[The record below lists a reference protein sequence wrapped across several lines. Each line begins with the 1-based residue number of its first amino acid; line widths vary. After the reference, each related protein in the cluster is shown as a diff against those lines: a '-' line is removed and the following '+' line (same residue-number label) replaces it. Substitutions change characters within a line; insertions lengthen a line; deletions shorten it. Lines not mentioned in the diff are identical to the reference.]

1 MADNIQAKA
10 NTGAGVEVLAADDI
24 GGVLYPRTK
33 LVIGAD
39 GINDGDVSASNPM
52 PVTGALTNTQLR
64 ASAIPVEIS
73 NPSTAVAFG
82 PIATANTALFTAID
96 TAGKA
101 SIQLQL
107 TGTFS
112 RGGVYFEASND
123 GLEYHAVLATTREDE
138 ILVETVF
145 APDLVTIPV
154 TAKFFRAMTTPD
166 FAGSVSGLYVL
177 RATDAPKPYTQTKL
191 VDIESGLLFPI
202 AGVTPQGHL
211 NRIRVSDN
219 GGVALADGMTIV
231 GQRQGASVG
240 PVIQIDTTGYGSI
253 ALQLAN
259 VFTGTVT
266 FQTSNDGSTWAS
278 TLAWPTAGAAVPVT
292 TATAAGQ
299 WIIPANGRFF
309 RAQVTTGGS
318 GVVAAIAVL
327 KNATMPYSALTP
339 SVTIAANSAVNVAQI
354 AGANTVT
361 GGVAGIQAVGGNI
374 AVGAA
379 PTANPVP
386 IGGWDGTN
394 TRRIL
399 TDAVSG
405 GIIVGATG
413 VSSGASVGTLIAAGS
428 NNLTQIKGTIGR
440 LYFFHVRSKAASAR
454 YVKLFNL
461 PSASVTMGT
470 TSATMNFE
478 IPANGELNLDMG
490 PTGLNMGGTGISFA
504 LVTGEALNNNTA
516 VTASDLIVNWSFA

>member
-1 MADNIQAKA
+1 MADTITAKA
-10 NTGAGVEVLAADDI
+10 NVGAGTETFVVDNIGSDKAAATKILLGSDGVDD
-24 GGVLYPRTK
+24 GF
-33 LVIGAD
+33 
-39 GINDGDVSASNPM
+39 VSASNPV
-52 PVTGALTNTQLR
+52 PVA
-64 ASAIPVEIS
+64 IS

-82 PIATANTALFTAID
+82 PITLANTPLFTAID
-96 TAGKA
+96 TAGEA

-123 GLEYHAVLATTREDE
+123 GSEYHAVLATTREDE

-154 TAKFFRAMTTPD
+154 TAKFFRAVTTPD

-177 RATDAPKPYTQTKL
+177 RATDAPTPFTQTKL
-191 VDIESGLLFPI
+191 VDVDPSLMFPI
-202 AGVTPQGHL
+202 AGVTPAGYL
-211 NRIRVSDN
+211 TRIRVADN
-219 GGVALADGMTIV
+219 GGVAPADGMTIV
-231 GQRQGASVG
+231 GSRQGASVG
-240 PVIQIDTTGYGSI
+240 PIFQIDTTGYGSI

-259 VFTGTVT
+259 TFTGTVT
-266 FQTSNDGSTWAS
+266 FQTSNDGSTWSS

-292 TATAAGQ
+292 TATAVGQ
-299 WIIPANGRFF
+299 WIIPANGKFF
-309 RAQVTTGGS
+309 RAQITTGGT

-339 SVTIAANSAVNVAQI
+339 SVTIGANSAVNVAQI
-354 AGANTVT
+354 AGTNTVT

-379 PTANPVP
+379 PTANPIPV
-386 IGGWDGTN
+386 GGWDGTN

-399 TDAVSG
+399 TDAISG
-405 GIIVGATG
+405 GIVLGTT
-413 VSSGASVGTLIAAGS
+413 GASNGVTPGTLIAAGT
-428 NNLTQIKGTIGR
+428 NNLTQIKGTVGK
-440 LYFFHVRSKAASAR
+440 LHFFHVRSKAASAR

-470 TSATMNFE
+470 TPATMNFE
-478 IPANGELNLDMG
+478 IPANGELNLPIPSLG
-490 PTGLNMGGTGISFA
+490 FNMGGTGISFA
-504 LVTGEALNNNTA
+504 LVTGESLTNNTA
-516 VTASDLIVNWSFA
+516 VTASDLIVNWLFV